1 MSITIYKQTDVDITI
16 AVTGVVVGDIT
27 DMTITLEGP
36 LEGTQVDHTFTM
48 DDSDITITGSDV
60 NLRIEDTELTTAG
73 TYRVRI
79 VATENG
85 NLRGLTPDPNYLIV
99 V

>member
-16 AVTGVVVGDIT
+16 TATGIVVGDIT
-27 DMTITLEGP
+27 AMTITLEGP
-36 LEGTQVDHTFTM
+36 LEGTQADHAFTIVGN
-48 DDSDITITGSDV
+48 DITITGSNI

-73 TYRVRI
+73 TYRIRI

-85 NLRGLTPDPNYLIV
+85 NLRGLTPDPSYLIV